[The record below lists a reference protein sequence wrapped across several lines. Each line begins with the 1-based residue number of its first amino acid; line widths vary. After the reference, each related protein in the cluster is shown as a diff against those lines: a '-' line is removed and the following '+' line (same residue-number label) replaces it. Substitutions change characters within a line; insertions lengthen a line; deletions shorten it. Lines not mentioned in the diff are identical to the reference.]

1 MWIWNWGTMTCQPY
15 VSLKY
20 RSQRRRRTAAIALV
34 WVAFLG
40 YSFFLA
46 PGKGPEAQA
55 ADQAWGTASQSRECC
70 QQSVD
75 AAFGI
80 RSTVP
85 HDVHHWPMVTAQV
98 SDILMTQCW
107 WTFPPAK
114 FTSHESPL
122 HQISISISLHLRPI
136 RWPWLIMVVV

>member
-1 MWIWNWGTMTCQPY
+1 MD
-15 VSLKY
+15 LKLGEPWHVNHMFLFSTDLNGDAGLQ
-20 RSQRRRRTAAIALV
+20 RSR
-34 WVAFLG
+34 WFGWPFLG

-70 QQSVD
+70 QQSAD

-85 HDVHHWPMVTAQV
+85 HDVHHWLMVTAQL
-98 SDILMTQCW
+98 SDILRTQCW

-114 FTSHESPL
+114 FTTHESPL
-122 HQISISISLHLRPI
+122 HQIRISISLHLRPI
-136 RWPWLIMVVV
+136 GWPWLIMVVV